1 MSEKERYS
9 VNWISGRAW
18 WPDVSQDFLKNL
30 ERQKS
35 GKSVHLWTL
44 NLRHLRMRQQGIEGV
59 VLGDH
64 LFGGQ
69 VLGCVL
75 MIEKSLSVNYI
86 LYLILGHVLQQEFV
100 IK

>member
-18 WPDVSQDFLKNL
+18 WPDVSQDFLKR
-30 ERQKS
+30 EKSQKS

-44 NLRHLRMRQQGIEGV
+44 NLRHLRMCQQGIEGV

-69 VLGCVL
+69 VLGGVL
-75 MIEKSLSVNYI
+75 IIEKSVSVKFI
-86 LYLILGHVLQQEFV
+86 WYLIHGRVYCKKSLS
-100 IK
+100 

>member
-18 WPDVSQDFLKNL
+18 WTNVSLDLLKR
-30 ERQKS
+30 EESKKS
-35 GKSVHLWTL
+35 GESVHLWTL
-44 NLRHLRMRQQGIEGV
+44 NLRHLRMCQQGIERV

-75 MIEKSLSVNYI
+75 MIEKSLSVNHI
-86 LYLILGHVLQQEFV
+86 
-100 IK
+100 

>member
-18 WPDVSQDFLKNL
+18 WPDVSQDFLKR
-30 ERQKS
+30 EKSQKS
-35 GKSVHLWTL
+35 GKSVHLWAL
-44 NLRHLRMRQQGIEGV
+44 NLRHLRMCQQGIERV

-69 VLGCVL
+69 VLGRVL
-75 MIEKSLSVNYI
+75 IIEKSMSVNYI